1 MQLGEASA
9 EGAPALLFSGSA
21 ATASPWQKAERQLQ
35 RFVVGVLRLCELQCL
50 RARKNRGDPLK
61 NSMSCQSFFLAWD
74 LLSNNTRF

>member
-9 EGAPALLFSGSA
+9 GGAPALLFSGSA
-21 ATASPWQKAERQLQ
+21 ATASSWQKAERQLQ

-61 NSMSCQSFFLAWD
+61 NSVMPEFFFGVGPTL
-74 LLSNNTRF
+74 